1 MFDGLY
7 SLEGREGSQYR
18 NPHLPVHTA
27 QRTWELMRLVS
38 LYFDLQPL
46 RVLEIGTEIG
56 GTLWHWLQNAAAG
69 TDVVS
74 VDDMASLP
82 AEPKERLPGMWQS
95 WCPDGVRLE
104 KITGNSRD
112 PETIAI
118 VAALLPQVDFLF
130 IDGDHTYE
138 GVRADW
144 MNYGPLVRPGGLIAF
159 HDLITPD
166 FGKHVKVPQLWKE
179 IQDAGYLTMNL
190 FADPGENWGGIG
202 VVVIQ

>member
-1 MFDGLY
+1 VFDGIY
-7 SLEGREGSQYR
+7 SLEGRDGSQYK
-18 NPHLPVHTA
+18 NPRLPVHTA

-56 GTLWHWLQNAAAG
+56 GTLWHWLQNAIPG
-69 TDVVS
+69 SVVVS
-74 VDDMASLP
+74 VDDMASLNG
-82 AEPKERLPGMWQS
+82 EQREKLPGMWQS
-95 WCPDGVRLE
+95 WCPQGVRFE
-104 KITGNSRD
+104 KITGDSKD
-112 PETIAI
+112 PQIIAK
-118 VAALLPQVDFLF
+118 VKELLLQVDFLF

-144 MNYGPLVRPGGLIAF
+144 MNYGPMVRRGGLIAF

-179 IQDAGYLTMNL
+179 IQDAGYITMNL
-190 FADPGENWGGIG
+190 FADPSENWGGIG
-202 VVVIQ
+202 VVVR